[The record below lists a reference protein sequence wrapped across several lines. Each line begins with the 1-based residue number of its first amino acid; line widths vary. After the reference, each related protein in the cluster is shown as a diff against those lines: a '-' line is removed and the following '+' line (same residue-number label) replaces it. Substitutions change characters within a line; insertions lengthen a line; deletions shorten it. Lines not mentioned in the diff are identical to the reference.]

1 MRQWMIG
8 QQRFAPFLV
17 AAYMAL
23 VAYLSL
29 GRSYPA
35 PLDGMFTTV
44 GSRVFHFGGYFGL
57 AVLMGWA
64 LWDRCSRTALLAL
77 VLAFVYGLFL
87 EGLQHFI
94 PGRGLCGVDL
104 LLNFS
109 GAGIGATCVH
119 GVLRSRQE
127 A

>member
-1 MRQWMIG
+1 MRQWLVR
-8 QQRFAPFLV
+8 QQRFAILLLPM
-17 AAYMAL
+17 YTAL
-23 VAYLSL
+23 IAYLSL

-35 PLDGMFTTV
+35 PLDSMFTTA
-44 GSRVFHFGGYFGL
+44 GSRIFHFGGYFGL

-64 LWDRCSRTALLAL
+64 LWGRVSRAPLLAL
-77 VLAFVYGLFL
+77 VFAFVYGLSL

-94 PGRGLCGVDL
+94 PGRGLCELDL

-109 GAGIGATCVH
+109 GAGIGAVCVY
-119 GVLRSRQE
+119 GLLGSRQE